1 MSISEDV
8 LHFMETSV
16 KKSQCEYLEVIE
28 GESITMRQAAPEV
41 MDVLRSK
48 LALELFASSIG
59 TIASPAFP

>member
-1 MSISEDV
+1 M
-8 LHFMETSV
+8 